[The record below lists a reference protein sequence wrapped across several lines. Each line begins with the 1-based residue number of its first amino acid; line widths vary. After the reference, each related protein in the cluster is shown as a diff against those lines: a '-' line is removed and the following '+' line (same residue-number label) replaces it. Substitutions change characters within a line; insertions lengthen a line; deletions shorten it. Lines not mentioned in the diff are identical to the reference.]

1 MSLRHRNKS
10 TIREVIEDGL
20 ELKMTIKDLS
30 LKEVITNSS
39 GEKFVIN
46 MYNLYEKYY
55 ELLLEHTTL
64 VTLSEEEYNR
74 YRFKPKL
81 LAKDLYGNQEIYY
94 LLLRLN
100 HIYSVINFDFT
111 EMRVFNAD
119 ITNLLNEII
128 VLESDEYTDN
138 EISILK
144 KINE

>member
-39 GEKFVIN
+39 GESFVIN

-64 VTLSEEEYNR
+64 VTLSEEEYNK

-111 EMRVFNAD
+111 EMRVFNAN
-119 ITNLLNEII
+119 IIKLLNEIL
-128 VLESDEYTDN
+128 VLESDEYIDN
-138 EISILK
+138 EVSILK